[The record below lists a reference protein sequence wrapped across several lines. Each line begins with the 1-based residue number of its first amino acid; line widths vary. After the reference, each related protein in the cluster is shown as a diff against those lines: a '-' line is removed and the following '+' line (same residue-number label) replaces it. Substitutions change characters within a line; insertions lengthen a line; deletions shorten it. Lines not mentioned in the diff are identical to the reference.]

1 MAQNQPGK
9 KQPQGQQ
16 ITVSQQKLYQGPIP
30 EPDELQKY
38 EDIQPGFAER
48 LLQMAEKEQQH
59 RHQKENNLIVTSDL
73 QHQRDNNTFR
83 FGQICALIAVALVV
97 GLCVYSFYLGN
108 AEQAKTIA
116 VSVIIGLAGVFAL
129 RKLVPGSKENK

>member
-1 MAQNQPGK
+1 MASHPSKRQQER
-9 KQPQGQQ
+9 Q

-30 EPDELQKY
+30 EPEELQKY

-59 RHQKENNLIVTSDL
+59 RHQKENNLIVKGDI
-73 QHQRDNNTFR
+73 QHKRDNDTFR
-83 FGQICALIAVALVV
+83 FGQVCALIAVSLVV

-108 AEQAKTIA
+108 PDQGKTIA

-129 RKLVPGSKENK
+129 RKLVRESKENK